1 MSYKE
6 EIFFLNRKHSAIIN
20 DYLTNVQKLIDD
32 STFFA
37 EDYKGYEDLI
47 LNVIEF
53 HNGLSEYVSVGS
65 VCTKEWYVSMPNNL
79 YWATRGYLANL
90 QLNQDESTYLI
101 EEKLLSLTLI
111 VLEEL
116 NKSLITHPYTKKE
129 EKINLN

>member
-1 MSYKE
+1 MSY
-6 EIFFLNRKHSAIIN
+6 
-20 DYLTNVQKLIDD
+20 
-32 STFFA
+32 
-37 EDYKGYEDLI
+37 
-47 LNVIEF
+47 
-53 HNGLSEYVSVGS
+53 
-65 VCTKEWYVSMPNNL
+65 KEWYVSMPNNL

-116 NKSLITHPYTKKE
+116 NKSLLTHPYTKKE